1 MTEEKIVKLPKRISL
16 TNIVLLLREDIRGG
30 KRFVTKDAF
39 MYRAKKVDGNW
50 NLDFLALTGK
60 DKGKLYKNVIAV
72 CSNSTNLA
80 LGTYSFT
87 VGDYKATEQSIR
99 YTGEILTNKVETYE
113 KYEFVDTN
121 FLSEYICKINKQEEN
136 KIWEEIDN
144 QK

>member
-1 MTEEKIVKLPKRISL
+1 
-16 TNIVLLLREDIRGG
+16 
-30 KRFVTKDAF
+30 

-60 DKGKLYKNVIAV
+60 DKGRLYKNVIAV
-72 CSNSTNLA
+72 CSNPTNLA

-144 QK
+144 QI